1 MREVFS
7 VNEREVEKETFLKV
21 RKKSIEKERNFS
33 DFDYFYHDTKG
44 NYCHSRSIQFF
55 TKDSESLEDFL
66 K

>member
-21 RKKSIEKERNFS
+21 RQNLIEKERNFS
-33 DFDYFYHDTKG
+33 DDDYYTHDLG
-44 NYCHSRSIQFF
+44 GSYFHARSILFF
-55 TKDSESLEDFL
+55 PKDSESLEDFF